1 MFERCAE
8 MCVDIAAAP
17 GSIPDYEF
25 KPAFDRGSNVWRAAE
40 PGFAFNKPPEV
51 LAMQFQRHAR

>member
-17 GSIPDYEF
+17 GSIADHEC
-25 KPAFDRGSNVWRAAE
+25 KPALDPVANIWRAAAIAE
-40 PGFAFNKPPEV
+40 KYGLW
-51 LAMQFQRHAR
+51 LA